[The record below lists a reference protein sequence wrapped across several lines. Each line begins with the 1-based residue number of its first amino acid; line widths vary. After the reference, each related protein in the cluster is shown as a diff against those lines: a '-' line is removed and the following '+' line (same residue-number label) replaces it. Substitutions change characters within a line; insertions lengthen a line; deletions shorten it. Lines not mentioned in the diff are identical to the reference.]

1 MACISFN
8 FSFDNFVDTYKIIYL
23 MIFFLF
29 ICLLNCLKGNKCIIY
44 RPTSVLLEKHMPYIK
59 KAQKMLFIMTLL
71 TQEMSKNVLKS
82 QIVLRIAFLLTVL
95 CKLLIFQSCFPMKYC
110 LGKATWQLNNVS
122 FTSVARPA
130 RRRGINK
137 FAKTNIVSNRSSKN
151 LRAVCSDRAQESF
164 KITRVLEVTKKGRG
178 SQNQTLY
185 PVEKR

>member
-8 FSFDNFVDTYKIIYL
+8 FSFDNLVDTYKITYL
-23 MIFFLF
+23 MIFFLL

-137 FAKTNIVSNRSSKN
+137 FAKPIKQEFTSSMFGP
-151 LRAVCSDRAQESF
+151 CSR
-164 KITRVLEVTKKGRG
+164 KLITRVLEVTKKGRG

-185 PVEKR
+185 PIEKR